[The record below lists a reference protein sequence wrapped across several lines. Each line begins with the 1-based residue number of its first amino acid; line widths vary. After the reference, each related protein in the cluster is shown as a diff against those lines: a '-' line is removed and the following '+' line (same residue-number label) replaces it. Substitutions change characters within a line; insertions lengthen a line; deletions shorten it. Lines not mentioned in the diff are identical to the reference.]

1 MLVFL
6 EVNNIA
12 LIENETIEFDEGL
25 NVITGETGAGKSLLI
40 NSLGILLGNKIDKNL
55 IRKDTEQ
62 CKIVGK
68 FSVESDKMTEINE
81 LLNKYDIEIAD
92 DIMLSRSYNIKG
104 KSDIRINGQLSTLNV
119 LRELSSIL
127 MDAYFQNDNQKIF
140 DKEQHLKILDD
151 YSQVAKLSDFA
162 EYQEQYNKL
171 NAIQNEIK
179 KFGEDDFER
188 QTKIDVLSYQA
199 NEIKQAELSQEELE
213 DLKSKKQI
221 MANIGKIISN
231 TTIAFESISGQTTS
245 NISRAKS
252 SLGQA
257 STYDEN
263 LNKLYERLDSIQI
276 ELDDIS
282 DELQNYNQK
291 FDFSE
296 AEQQRVEDRIDTYN
310 KIFRK
315 YGVSSTEELEEKY
328 NKIITE
334 LNALQNSTE
343 RLEELKNEKTIV
355 IKNLLDIG
363 NRLHTYREKYSQ
375 ILSDKIQENIRQLGM
390 KNAVVNFEFAEID
403 FENPKF
409 YKDGLDKVEIMFS
422 ANLGETPKQLAQ
434 IASGGEIS
442 RFMLALKAEIAAS
455 DNTGTIVFDEIDT
468 GISGNVVEQVAKQMA
483 KISKNHQVI
492 VVTHSGQI
500 CAMADTNYLIYKT
513 EQNNSST
520 TNIKKLD
527 RDGKIKEVAR
537 FMSGEQLTEK
547 SIANAVELIEIQD
560 KFKKELTNNSS
571 I

>member
-1 MLVFL
+1 M
-6 EVNNIA
+6 
-12 LIENETIEFDEGL
+12 
-25 NVITGETGAGKSLLI
+25 
-40 NSLGILLGNKIDKNL
+40 
-55 IRKDTEQ
+55 
-62 CKIVGK
+62 
-68 FSVESDKMTEINE
+68 
-81 LLNKYDIEIAD
+81 
-92 DIMLSRSYNIKG
+92 
-104 KSDIRINGQLSTLNV
+104 
-119 LRELSSIL
+119 
-127 MDAYFQNDNQKIF
+127 
-140 DKEQHLKILDD
+140 
-151 YSQVAKLSDFA
+151 
-162 EYQEQYNKL
+162 
-171 NAIQNEIK
+171 
-179 KFGEDDFER
+179 
-188 QTKIDVLSYQA
+188 
-199 NEIKQAELSQEELE
+199 
-213 DLKSKKQI
+213 
-221 MANIGKIISN
+221 
-231 TTIAFESISGQTTS
+231 
-245 NISRAKS
+245 
-252 SLGQA
+252 
-257 STYDEN
+257 
-263 LNKLYERLDSIQI
+263 
-276 ELDDIS
+276 
-282 DELQNYNQK
+282 
-291 FDFSE
+291 
-296 AEQQRVEDRIDTYN
+296 
-310 KIFRK
+310 
-315 YGVSSTEELEEKY
+315 
-328 NKIITE
+328 
-334 LNALQNSTE
+334 QNSTE